1 MEIFAIY
8 LVLMF
13 GASTA
18 LIVLYVATLLHNLK
32 GSNYKLLSIMLGML
46 LISNIATIFI
56 TWSNYELMLK
66 QNY

>member
-46 LISNIATIFI
+46 LVSNIATIFI
-56 TWSNYELMLK
+56 TWADYELMQK

>member
-18 LIVLYVATLLHNLK
+18 LIALYVVTLLHNLK

-46 LISNIATIFI
+46 LVSNIATIFI
-56 TWSNYELMLK
+56 TWANYELMLK
-66 QNY
+66 LNY